1 MQRCRRTVP
10 SIETQLEEFFVGAI
24 YFVLIGA
31 TLADAA
37 LTFISFRKGRTA
49 LAWVGVFG
57 LCGLAPLLV
66 WFPLAGAIGPA
77 APDSPWARDRSGAP
91 RPDVPSDP
99 GTRTPSTGAETGAAA
114 PNLPSVSPLTETQP
128 SRADVSEFLADAWY
142 KGVIDE
148 ATYRRLVE
156 MLRGQERGAPLVAP
170 SPRVEP
176 PPVTPEPAPTPPP
189 QAEPTPSPAP
199 VPTAPALTPPVLR
212 QPTPASQTRSRLWHA
227 VASDVALHG
236 FSYLG
241 VLLTFV
247 AVLGFLLFS
256 FADLPDASQPFVE
269 LIIALIF
276 FGWAWFLRRQD
287 AVRVADGMELIG
299 GMVLPLILFA
309 SLVDNAPFPPDFEE
323 GGLVAALSVSA
334 VVLSVTYGMYTS
346 RRPQSVLRFLV
357 APLLWLGALTIGF
370 VFKTNEPLVG
380 DAITRLV
387 SPQPAIASVAIA
399 LSLLVCLRRPQHR
412 LSGPT
417 VAAALFGLP
426 VAYLITV
433 SLAFGEGWAH
443 SWPIV
448 ALGAGTLISAEV
460 VARWYHKETW
470 VAVLRPLLLAGVLAP
485 LAPSFP
491 VGWAGMIVAVSYVA
505 VFELD
510 RRRVSQS
517 LLGQLLSGVGVVIG
531 ALMTLAEPWSALVVF
546 TLLSAWAHVRRFT
559 TSEPEGVAQ
568 LFTIAAAVF
577 PVGVGYALLEL
588 FDPGV
593 GWLVM
598 AGGLAV
604 GAVVTRRLPIEDGF
618 WPLWLGATSL
628 VVAFGAWTAWNQ
640 GLGDEVFGA
649 PAVAITAL
657 AIALLPGKPIL
668 RIWVV
673 APLLSIAVAMALSTA
688 DLPSDQRAVAWA
700 TLGFALVLV
709 ANLVR
714 KTPASHLAAVGH
726 LIAAGPLLGLPSG
739 PTRSVVVGGFALGW
753 VASTVGGELGGDSL
767 TALLQRSTAR
777 IDEGQGTQLTGTARW
792 VAPVMMTASVPV
804 AVITV
809 ANLWQVVATRL
820 EWSGVV
826 LGLVAVVYAGVARI
840 VIRRRPLSPVLATG
854 AVVASIVGIALALP
868 DSSWPAIFASAAMIV
883 VAVLLGRE
891 LRQSWF
897 VWVAW
902 VVSVILVG
910 LIGEQAG
917 VSDAWLS
924 RLTLV
929 WGAVM
934 VVGSLAVDD
943 LLSARRRPGEGIR
956 VRWLRYPVYV
966 GAIVVPLTMVDVFF
980 LPPAIYGWW
989 AIGVAGVCFAAAYLL
1004 RVGAVTGLGFAL
1016 LAVAL
1021 TALSPRSLLDEPW
1034 LYVVPAAVLIALSWV
1049 LARFQPSEVAE
1060 DDLFRWDLAPLV
1072 VAHLIAGFAL
1082 SVAFDNG
1089 TVAPTALAFGFLSL
1103 VVGGW
1108 RRGRV
1113 WIEVGHLLILVAAFD
1128 VGQGWLA
1135 LALAATSIRGAIGGW
1150 RTEGGERL
1158 AHQLIGA
1165 LSAALA
1171 WITLVNWQE
1180 LSRVEA
1186 VDSSSVVFAGLA
1198 LGLGIASRIWEVR
1211 QDTLAVWGGL
1221 AVLGV
1226 LQAGAVGV
1234 SLDEGS
1240 LGPWMAIG
1248 FAMLAIAFELA
1259 WPRVGPML
1267 RVFTVVAAGLTWLA
1281 LIPGVGWDRSTAV
1294 ILTSLLFGLLAV
1306 VVAELLRWRAAR
1318 DRGEPQDGDL
1328 LVAGAWLGLAA
1339 AGVLIAALA
1348 YRGDSVGFAIASGMV
1363 LLSVGLAR
1371 GAAPLRIGLLRE
1383 SSAITTLLAV
1393 NLAADTA
1400 DRSQTVIAIALILI
1414 AVGATFSSLWLWR
1427 RQPEAT
1433 WISPLVVLAVAANVE
1448 TVYFAIQA
1456 LPDRAM
1462 AVAVLLSI
1470 GSQAVALGVTRSV
1483 PGAIAVGPPA
1493 AALAFVLSVGESVSG
1508 SAQWY
1513 TVPIALVILAEVEI
1527 LRATRRAAGG
1537 GQGED
1542 AILLEWVGIGLLAA
1556 PALVE
1561 MFTSSL
1567 VYGLGAFGV
1576 AGAMLIWAIVT
1587 KVRRRAVA
1595 AASIAIATA
1604 VLIIFAAAAGAAPR
1618 SAVFWI
1624 LAGGIGL
1631 AVMLVAAL
1639 VEAYRTRR
1647 GQMMVRF
1654 DRLMEGWE

>member
-1 MQRCRRTVP
+1 
-10 SIETQLEEFFVGAI
+10 
-24 YFVLIGA
+24 
-31 TLADAA
+31 
-37 LTFISFRKGRTA
+37 
-49 LAWVGVFG
+49 
-57 LCGLAPLLV
+57 
-66 WFPLAGAIGPA
+66 
-77 APDSPWARDRSGAP
+77 
-91 RPDVPSDP
+91 
-99 GTRTPSTGAETGAAA
+99 
-114 PNLPSVSPLTETQP
+114 
-128 SRADVSEFLADAWY
+128 
-142 KGVIDE
+142 
-148 ATYRRLVE
+148 
-156 MLRGQERGAPLVAP
+156 
-170 SPRVEP
+170 
-176 PPVTPEPAPTPPP
+176 
-189 QAEPTPSPAP
+189 
-199 VPTAPALTPPVLR
+199 VLR
-212 QPTPASQTRSRLWHA
+212 QPSPASRTRSRLWHA

-256 FADLPDASQPFVE
+256 FADLPDAAQPFVE

-309 SLVDNAPFPPDFEE
+309 SLVDNAPFPPDFED
-323 GGLVAALSVSA
+323 GALVAALSVSA
-334 VVLSVTYGMYTS
+334 VVLSAAYWKYTS
-346 RRPQSVLRFLV
+346 RRPQSVLRYLV
-357 APLLWLGALTIGF
+357 GPLLWLGALTLGF
-370 VFKTNEPLVG
+370 VFKTDEPLVS

-412 LSGPT
+412 LAGPT
-417 VAAALFGLP
+417 VTAALFGLP

-433 SLAFGEGWAH
+433 SLAFGEGWART
-443 SWPIV
+443 WPMV
-448 ALGAGTLISAEV
+448 VLGTGTMISAEV
-460 VARWYHKETW
+460 VARWYHKESW
-470 VAVLRPLLLAGVLAP
+470 VAVMRPLLLAGVLAP

-491 VGWAGMIVAVSYVA
+491 LGWAGAIVALAYVA
-505 VFELD
+505 LFELD
-510 RRRVSQS
+510 RRLSS
-517 LLGQLLSGVGVVIG
+517 PSWLGRLLSVVGVVIG
-531 ALMTLAEPWSALVVF
+531 AMVTLSEPLSALVVF
-546 TLLSAWAHVRRFT
+546 ILLSVWAHVRRLT
-559 TSEPEGVAQ
+559 TPEPERVAQ

-577 PVGVGYALLEL
+577 PVGVGYALVEL
-588 FDPGV
+588 IDPGV
-593 GWLVM
+593 AWLAM
-598 AGGLAV
+598 AGVLAV
-604 GAVVTRRLPIEDGF
+604 GALVARRLHIEDGF

-628 VVAFGAWTAWNQ
+628 VVAFGAWTGWNQ

-649 PAVAITAL
+649 PAVAVTAV
-657 AIALLPGKPIL
+657 AIALLPRWPIL
-668 RIWVV
+668 RLWV
-673 APLLSIAVAMALSTA
+673 AAALLSTATAIALTTA

-700 TLGFALVLV
+700 ALGFALVLL
-709 ANLVR
+709 ANLAR
-714 KTPASHLAAVGH
+714 KSPASHLAAVGH
-726 LIAAGPLLGLPSG
+726 LIAADPLLALPSG
-739 PTRSVVVGGFALGW
+739 TARSVVVGGFALGW
-753 VASTVGGELGGDSL
+753 VASTVGAELGGDSL
-767 TALLQRSTAR
+767 TALLQRMTAR
-777 IDEGQGTQLTGTARW
+777 IGEGEENQLTDAARW
-792 VAPVMMTASVPV
+792 VAPVMMTASVPL
-804 AVITV
+804 AVVTV
-809 ANLWQVVATRL
+809 ANLWDAVAARP

-840 VIRRRPLSPVLATG
+840 VIGRRPLSRVLATG
-854 AVVASIVGIALALP
+854 SVVASIVGIALALL
-868 DSSWPAIFASAAMIV
+868 DSSWPAIMASVAMIV
-883 VAVLLGRE
+883 VAALLGQE
-891 LRQSWF
+891 LRRPWF

-902 VVSVILVG
+902 VVSVILVW
-910 LIGEQAG
+910 LIGGQAG
-917 VSDAWLS
+917 VPDAWLS

-929 WGAVM
+929 WGAVLL
-934 VVGSLAVDD
+934 VGGLGFDD
-943 LLSARRRPGEGIR
+943 VLSTRRRPGEGIR
-956 VRWLRYPVYV
+956 VKWLRYPVYV
-966 GAIVVPLTMVDVFF
+966 GAVAVPLTMVDVFF
-980 LPPAIYGWW
+980 LPPAIHGWW
-989 AIGVAGVCFAAAYLL
+989 AIGVAGVCFVTAYLL
-1004 RVGAVTGLGFAL
+1004 RVGAVTALGFAL

-1034 LYVVPAAVLIALSWV
+1034 LYVIPAAVLVALSWM
-1049 LARFQPSEVAE
+1049 LARFQSSEITD
-1060 DDLFRWDLAPLV
+1060 DDLLRWDLAPLV

-1089 TVAPTALAFGFLSL
+1089 TVAPTALAFGALSL

-1150 RTEGGERL
+1150 RTAGGERL
-1158 AHQLIGA
+1158 AHQLLGA
-1165 LSAALA
+1165 ASAALA
-1171 WITLVNWQE
+1171 WITLLDWQE
-1180 LSRVEA
+1180 LPQGEA
-1186 VDSSSVVFAGLA
+1186 VDYSAAVFAALA

-1226 LQAGAVGV
+1226 LQAGAVAV
-1234 SLDEGS
+1234 SLDEGL
-1240 LGPWMAIG
+1240 LGPWVAIG

-1259 WPRVGPML
+1259 WPRVGPAL
-1267 RVFTVVAAGLTWLA
+1267 RVLTVVTTGLAWLA
-1281 LIPGVGWDRSTAV
+1281 LVPGVGWDRSTTV

-1306 VVAELLRWRAAR
+1306 AVAEAVRWRATQD
-1318 DRGEPQDGDL
+1318 DRQLEEGGL
-1328 LVAGAWLGLAA
+1328 LVARAWLGLAV
-1339 AGVLIAALA
+1339 AGVFIATLA
-1348 YRGDSVGFAIASGMV
+1348 YQGDSEGYAIASGV
-1363 LLSVGLAR
+1363 ALLSIGLAR
-1371 GAAPLRIGLLRE
+1371 GASPLRIGLLRE
-1383 SSAITTLLAV
+1383 SSAITSLLAV
-1393 NLAADTA
+1393 NLAVDTA
-1400 DRSQTVIAIALILI
+1400 DLSQTVIAIAVILL
-1414 AVGATFSSLWLWR
+1414 AVGASFSSLWLWR
-1427 RQPEAT
+1427 RRRAAAWMT
-1433 WISPLVVLAVAANVE
+1433 PLAVLAAAANVE

-1470 GSQAVALGVTRSV
+1470 GSQAVALGVTRNL
-1483 PGAIAVGPPA
+1483 PWALAVGPPA
-1493 AALAFVLSVGESVSG
+1493 AALAFVLSLGESVSG

-1542 AILLEWVGIGLLAA
+1542 AVLLEWVGIGLLAA

-1604 VLIIFAAAAGAAPR
+1604 VLIIFAAAAGAAPQ

-1647 GQMMVRF
+1647 GQMMVRV
-1654 DRLMEGWE
+1654 DQLMEGWE

>member
-1 MQRCRRTVP
+1 M
-10 SIETQLEEFFVGAI
+10 
-24 YFVLIGA
+24 
-31 TLADAA
+31 ADAV
-37 LTFISFRKGRTA
+37 LTFISFRKGRTG

-77 APDSPWARDRSGAP
+77 APDSLWARARSGGP
-91 RPDVPSDP
+91 RPDVASHP
-99 GTRTPSTGAETGAAA
+99 GTGTPSAQSTGAETVATA
-114 PNLPSVSPLTETQP
+114 PTLPSVSPLTETQP
-128 SRADVSEFLADAWY
+128 SGVDVSEFLADAWY

-156 MLRGQERGAPLVAP
+156 MLRGQKGGAPLVAP
-170 SPRVEP
+170 TPRVEP
-176 PPVTPEPAPTPPP
+176 PPFTPEPAPTPQQP
-189 QAEPTPSPAP
+189 EPTPSPAP
-199 VPTAPALTPPVLR
+199 VPTTPALTPPVLR
-212 QPTPASQTRSRLWHA
+212 RPTPATRTRSRLWHA

-256 FADLPDASQPFVE
+256 FADLPDAAQPFVE

-309 SLVDNAPFPPDFEE
+309 SLVDNAPFPPDFED
-323 GGLVAALSVSA
+323 GALVAALSVSA
-334 VVLSVTYGMYTS
+334 VLLSAAYWMYTS
-346 RRPQSVLRFLV
+346 RRPQSVLRYLV
-357 APLLWLGALTIGF
+357 GPLLWLGALTLGF
-370 VFKTNEPLVG
+370 AFKTDEPLVG

-412 LSGPT
+412 LAGPT
-417 VAAALFGLP
+417 VTAALFGLP

-433 SLAFGEGWAH
+433 SLAFGEGWAR

-470 VAVLRPLLLAGVLAP
+470 VAVMRPLLLAGVLAP
-485 LAPSFP
+485 LAPALP
-491 VGWAGMIVAVSYVA
+491 LGWAGLIVAVSYMA
-505 VFELD
+505 LFELD
-510 RRRVSQS
+510 RRLSS
-517 LLGQLLSGVGVVIG
+517 PSWLGQLLSGVGVVIG
-531 ALMTLAEPWSALVVF
+531 ALITLSEAWSALVVF
-546 TLLSAWAHVRRFT
+546 TLLSVWAHFRRFT
-559 TSEPEGVAQ
+559 TPEPEGAAQ

-577 PVGVGYALLEL
+577 PVGIGYALLEL
-588 FDPGV
+588 IDPGV
-593 GWLVM
+593 AWLAM
-598 AGGLAV
+598 AGVLAV
-604 GAVVTRRLPIEDGF
+604 GAVVTRRLQIEDGF

-628 VVAFGAWTAWNQ
+628 VVAFGAWTGWNQ

-649 PAVAITAL
+649 PAVAVA
-657 AIALLPGKPIL
+657 AVVIALLPRRPIL
-668 RIWVV
+668 RLWV
-673 APLLSIAVAMALSTA
+673 AAALLSIAAAMALSTA
-688 DLPSDQRAVAWA
+688 DLPFDQRAVAWA
-700 TLGFALVLV
+700 GLGFALVLV

-714 KTPASHLAAVGH
+714 RTPASHLAAVGH
-726 LIAAGPLLGLPSG
+726 LIAADPLLALPSG
-739 PTRSVVVGGFALGW
+739 PARSVVVGGFALGW

-767 TALLQRSTAR
+767 TALLQRLTAR
-777 IDEGQGTQLTGTARW
+777 IDEGEDTQLTAARW

-809 ANLWQVVATRL
+809 ANLWQVVAARL

-826 LGLVAVVYAGVARI
+826 LGLIAVVYAGVARI
-840 VIRRRPLSPVLATG
+840 VISRRPLSRVLATG
-854 AVVASIVGIALALP
+854 AVVASIVGSALALALP

-883 VAVLLGRE
+883 VAVLLDRE

-897 VWVAW
+897 VWVTW

-910 LIGEQAG
+910 RIGEQAG
-917 VSDAWLS
+917 VPDAWLS

-929 WGAVM
+929 WGTVM
-934 VVGSLAVDD
+934 VVGGLAIDD
-943 LLSARRRPGEGIR
+943 VLSTRRRPGEGIR
-956 VRWLRYPVYV
+956 IRWLRYPVYV

-1004 RVGAVTGLGFAL
+1004 RVGAVTALGFAL

-1049 LARFQPSEVAE
+1049 LARFQSSEIAD
-1060 DDLFRWDLAPLV
+1060 DDLLRWDLAPLV

-1082 SVAFDNG
+1082 SVAFENG
-1089 TVAPTALAFGFLSL
+1089 TVAPTALAVGALSL

-1113 WIEVGHLLILVAAFD
+1113 WIEVGHLLILIAAFD

-1135 LALAATSIRGAIGGW
+1135 LVLAATSIRGAIGGW
-1150 RTEGGERL
+1150 RTEDGERL
-1158 AHQLIGA
+1158 THQLIGA
-1165 LSAALA
+1165 FSAALA
-1171 WITLVNWQE
+1171 WITLVDWQE
-1180 LSRVEA
+1180 LPSVEA
-1186 VDSSSVVFAGLA
+1186 VTYSSVVFAGLA

-1211 QDTLAVWGGL
+1211 QDTMAVWGGL

-1226 LQAGAVGV
+1226 LQSGAVAV
-1234 SLDEGS
+1234 SLDEGH

-1248 FAMLAIAFELA
+1248 FATLAIVFELA
-1259 WPRVGPML
+1259 WPRIGPTL
-1267 RVFTVVAAGLTWLA
+1267 RVFTVVAAGLTWLS
-1281 LIPGVGWDRSTAV
+1281 LIPGVGWGRSTAV

-1306 VVAELLRWRAAR
+1306 VVAELSRWRAAR
-1318 DRGEPQDGDL
+1318 DQGELQDGDL
-1328 LVAGAWLGLAA
+1328 LVARAWLGLAV

-1348 YRGDSVGFAIASGMV
+1348 YRGDSVGYAIASGLV
-1363 LLSVGLAR
+1363 LLSIGLAR
-1371 GAAPLRIGLLRE
+1371 GASPLRIGLLRE
-1383 SSAITTLLAV
+1383 SSAITSLLAV

-1400 DRSQTVIAIALILI
+1400 DLSQTVIAIAVILL
-1414 AVGATFSSLWLWR
+1414 AVGATLSSLWLWR
-1427 RQPEAT
+1427 RQRAAF
-1433 WISPLVVLAVAANVE
+1433 WITPLVVLAAAANVE

-1462 AVAVLLSI
+1462 VVAVLLSI
-1470 GSQAVALGVTRSV
+1470 GSQAVALGVTRSM
-1483 PGAIAVGPPA
+1483 PGALAVGPPA

-1527 LRATRRAAGG
+1527 LRATRRAAGAD
-1537 GQGED
+1537 QGED
-1542 AILLEWVGIGLLAA
+1542 AIVLEWVGIGLLVA

-1567 VYGLGAFGV
+1567 V
-1576 AGAMLIWAIVT
+1576 
-1587 KVRRRAVA
+1587 
-1595 AASIAIATA
+1595 
-1604 VLIIFAAAAGAAPR
+1604 
-1618 SAVFWI
+1618 
-1624 LAGGIGL
+1624 
-1631 AVMLVAAL
+1631 
-1639 VEAYRTRR
+1639 
-1647 GQMMVRF
+1647 
-1654 DRLMEGWE
+1654 

>member
-1 MQRCRRTVP
+1 
-10 SIETQLEEFFVGAI
+10 
-24 YFVLIGA
+24 
-31 TLADAA
+31 
-37 LTFISFRKGRTA
+37 
-49 LAWVGVFG
+49 
-57 LCGLAPLLV
+57 
-66 WFPLAGAIGPA
+66 
-77 APDSPWARDRSGAP
+77 
-91 RPDVPSDP
+91 
-99 GTRTPSTGAETGAAA
+99 
-114 PNLPSVSPLTETQP
+114 
-128 SRADVSEFLADAWY
+128 
-142 KGVIDE
+142 
-148 ATYRRLVE
+148 
-156 MLRGQERGAPLVAP
+156 
-170 SPRVEP
+170 
-176 PPVTPEPAPTPPP
+176 
-189 QAEPTPSPAP
+189 
-199 VPTAPALTPPVLR
+199 
-212 QPTPASQTRSRLWHA
+212 
-227 VASDVALHG
+227 
-236 FSYLG
+236 
-241 VLLTFV
+241 
-247 AVLGFLLFS
+247 
-256 FADLPDASQPFVE
+256 
-269 LIIALIF
+269 
-276 FGWAWFLRRQD
+276 
-287 AVRVADGMELIG
+287 MELIG

-323 GGLVAALSVSA
+323 GSLVAALSVSA
-334 VVLSVTYGMYTS
+334 VVLSALYGMYTS
-346 RRPQSVLRFLV
+346 RRPHSVLRYLV
-357 APLLWLGALTIGF
+357 APLLWLGSLTLGF

-412 LSGPT
+412 LAGPT
-417 VAAALFGLP
+417 VTAALFGLP
-426 VAYLITV
+426 VAYLITM
-433 SLAFGEGWAH
+433 SLAFGEGWAR

-460 VARWYHKETW
+460 VARWYHKESW
-470 VAVLRPLLLAGVLAP
+470 VAVMRPLLLAGVLAP

-491 VGWAGMIVAVSYVA
+491 LGWAGLIVAFSYVA
-505 VFELD
+505 LFELD
-510 RRRVSQS
+510 RRLSPQPG
-517 LLGQLLSGVGVVIG
+517 LGQLLSGIGVVAG
-531 ALMTLAEPWSALVVF
+531 AVMTLSEPWSALVVF
-546 TLLSAWAHVRRFT
+546 TLLSVWAHFRRFT
-559 TSEPEGVAQ
+559 TREPEGVAEM
-568 LFTIAAAVF
+568 FTMAAAVF

-588 FDPGV
+588 VDPGMA
-593 GWLVM
+593 WLAM
-598 AGGLAV
+598 AGVLAV
-604 GAVVTRRLPIEDGF
+604 GAVVTSRLQIDDGF

-628 VVAFGAWTAWNQ
+628 VVAFGAWATWNQ
-640 GLGDEVFGA
+640 GSGDESFGA
-649 PAVAITAL
+649 PAVAVTAIV
-657 AIALLPGKPIL
+657 IALLPRRPIL
-668 RIWVV
+668 RLWVT
-673 APLLSIAVAMALSTA
+673 AALLSIAVAMALSTA
-688 DLPSDQRAVAWA
+688 DLPSHQRAVAWA
-700 TLGFALVLV
+700 TVGFTLILV

-726 LIAAGPLLGLPSG
+726 LIAADPLLAMPSG
-739 PTRSVVVGGFALGW
+739 PARSVVVGGFALGW
-753 VASTVGGELGGDSL
+753 VATTIGEELGGDSL
-767 TALLQRSTAR
+767 TALVQRLTAR
-777 IDEGQGTQLTGTARW
+777 IDEGEQTQLTDAARW

-804 AVITV
+804 AVVTV
-809 ANLWQVVATRL
+809 ANLWQVVADRL
-820 EWSGVV
+820 EWSGVL
-826 LGLVAVVYAGVARI
+826 LGLVAVVYAGVARS
-840 VIRRRPLSPVLATG
+840 VIRRRPLSRVLATG

-891 LRQSWF
+891 LRQTWF
-897 VWVAW
+897 VWAAW

-917 VSDAWLS
+917 VPEAWLS

-934 VVGSLAVDD
+934 VVGGLAIDD
-943 LLSARRRPGEGIR
+943 VLSTRRRPREGIR

-1034 LYVVPAAVLIALSWV
+1034 LYVVPTAALIATSWV
-1049 LARFQPSEVAE
+1049 LARFQPSEIAD
-1060 DDLFRWDLAPLV
+1060 DDLLRWDLAPLV

-1082 SVAFDNG
+1082 SVAFENG
-1089 TVAPTALAFGFLSL
+1089 TVAPTALALGALSL

-1113 WIEVGHLLILVAAFD
+1113 WIEVGHLLILIAAFD
-1128 VGQGWLA
+1128 VGEGWLA

-1171 WITLVNWQE
+1171 WITLLDWQE
-1180 LSRVEA
+1180 LSAVEA
-1186 VDSSSVVFAGLA
+1186 VAYSSVVFAGLA

-1226 LQAGAVGV
+1226 LQAGAVAV
-1234 SLDEGS
+1234 SLDEGL

-1259 WPRVGPML
+1259 WPRVGPTL
-1267 RVFTVVAAGLTWLA
+1267 RVFTVGAAGLTWLA

-1294 ILTSLLFGLLAV
+1294 IVTSLLFGLLAV
-1306 VVAELLRWRAAR
+1306 AVAEVLRWWAAR
-1318 DRGEPQDGDL
+1318 DQGELQDGDL
-1328 LVAGAWLGLAA
+1328 LVARAWLGLAV

-1348 YRGDSVGFAIASGMV
+1348 YRGDSVGYAIASGV
-1363 LLSVGLAR
+1363 ALLSIGLAR
-1371 GAAPLRIGLLRE
+1371 GASPLGIGLLRE
-1383 SSAITTLLAV
+1383 SSAITSLLAV

-1400 DRSQTVIAIALILI
+1400 DLSQTVNAMALILL

-1427 RQPEAT
+1427 RRPAAI
-1433 WISPLVVLAVAANVE
+1433 WITSLVVLAAAANVE

-1470 GSQAVALGVTRSV
+1470 GSQAVALGVTRSM
-1483 PGAIAVGPPA
+1483 PGALAVGPPA

-1527 LRATRRAAGG
+1527 LRAIRRAAGA

-1542 AILLEWVGIGLLAA
+1542 AIVLEWVGIGLLAA

-1595 AASIAIATA
+1595 AASIAIAAA
-1604 VLIIFAAAAGAAPR
+1604 VLIIFAAAAGAAPQ

-1647 GQMMVRF
+1647 GQVMVRL
-1654 DRLMEGWE
+1654 DHLMEGWE